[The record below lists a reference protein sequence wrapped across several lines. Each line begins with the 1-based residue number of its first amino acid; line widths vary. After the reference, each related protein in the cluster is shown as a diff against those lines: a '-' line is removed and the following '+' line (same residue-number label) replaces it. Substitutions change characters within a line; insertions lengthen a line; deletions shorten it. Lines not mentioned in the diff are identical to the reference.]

1 MTSGRDARV
10 QVAEAML
17 DRDGDA
23 IRAIRVGVFVEEQ
36 HVPAAIEMDD
46 RDPVCLH
53 VLASIAGEPVGTG
66 RIDLAKQGK
75 IGRVAVVASHRR
87 SGVGAA
93 LMDALHRIALGHGL
107 SSAWCH
113 AQLTAVPFYER
124 IGYRAASEVFDEAGI
139 PHVKMTRPLP

>member
-1 MTSGRDARV
+1 VADGNWTGRVHEVDFAREH
-10 QVAEAML
+10 AE
-17 DRDGDA
+17 
-23 IRAIRVGVFVEEQ
+23 IRRIRYAVFVEEQ

-46 RDPVCLH
+46 RDPVCRH

-93 LMDALHRIALGHGL
+93 LMDALHGIALRHGL
-107 SSAWCH
+107 TSAWCH
-113 AQLTAVPFYER
+113 AQLSAVPFYER
-124 IGYRAASEVFDEAGI
+124 IGYRAASDVFEEAGI
-139 PHVKMTRPLP
+139 PHVKMVRPLP